1 MANGHQF
8 EDENFHKKIEAAQNF
23 QKKKIVAVASIQG
36 NIVIQP
42 YLSSYFLIKLDG
54 QTFLSSRMETD

>member
-1 MANGHQF
+1 MDTNLKTKTF
-8 EDENFHKKIEAAQNF
+8 IKKIEAAQNF

-42 YLSSYFLIKLDG
+42 YLSSYFLIKLDARR
-54 QTFLSSRMETD
+54 F